1 MKTCNEHKTQS
12 FINPRKEGLGNR
24 YYLLKAGGG
33 AGQTAIPYS
42 LHAYMESFT

>member
-1 MKTCNEHKTQS
+1 MNIRHRVVLIQGRGAWVTDTIC
-12 FINPRKEGLGNR
+12 F
-24 YYLLKAGGG
+24 KAGGG